1 MNGKLFIYYNHTRT
15 TGCCPVIHFVTG
27 FFYNASNYFFYTE
40 QYIHATTHARIPH
53 FFMLYTQV
61 PIVNVMGGLL
71 ILFALAVKVYVPAG
85 IEPVS
90 TSDPRLP

>member
-1 MNGKLFIYYNHTRT
+1 MLSSDSFRNRFCITLQIL
-15 TGCCPVIHFVTG
+15 
-27 FFYNASNYFFYTE
+27 FYTE

>member
-1 MNGKLFIYYNHTRT
+1 MNGKLFTYYNHTRT
-15 TGCCPVIHFVTG
+15 TECCPVIHFVRG
-27 FFYNASNYFFYTE
+27 FCNASNIFFLYHTI
-40 QYIHATTHARIPH
+40 YSCYYARIPH

-71 ILFALAVKVYVPAG
+71 ILFDLAVKVYVPAG